1 MDSKRI
7 TALRA
12 IMKREG
18 IDYYYIP
25 TADFHESEY
34 VVEYFKARKFI
45 TGFTGSAGVAVI
57 GQEEAWLWTDGRY
70 FIQAAAQIEGSG
82 FGLMK
87 MGQEGVPTVMQYLG
101 EKLQEGQC
109 IGFDARVVNTNDA
122 KEFAKIAAKK
132 HGSLKTDKD
141 LLDEVWTDRPALVH
155 QPADVLKDEFNG
167 EATASKLARVR
178 EQMEKEEAQYHIIST
193 LDDIAWILNVRGND
207 IPHVPVVL
215 SFLVIGKEDT
225 MWFVEENALSDA
237 VKEMAAEC
245 GITIRPY
252 EDVYAYAATIPEHS
266 TVLLDKRKVNYRI
279 TNALSETVHIVSKA
293 NPSQLMKAIK
303 NEIELENTRKAHLLD
318 GIAVTK
324 FMYWLKKNVGKI
336 PMDEVSVSDYLQS
349 LREQMEGYRD
359 ISFDTIAGY
368 NANAAMMH
376 YSATETDKK
385 NIEPEGLYLVDSGG
399 QYVGGTTDVTR
410 TIALG
415 PVTDTMKK
423 HFSKTA
429 CGMLRLADTRFLYG
443 CTGKNVDIMARE
455 PLWECY
461 IDYKCGTG
469 HGIGYILN
477 VHEGPQNIR
486 WRFNPGVK
494 EAVLEEGMIVS
505 DEPGVYIEGS
515 HGIRIEN
522 ILEVVKEE
530 KNGDGQFMAFRHLT
544 YVPVDLDVID
554 TQYMEPSD
562 VRKLNAYHAE
572 VYKRLSPYFEGEEL
586 EMLKKATRA
595 V

>member
-70 FIQAAAQIEGSG
+70 FIQAANQIEGSG

-132 HGSLKTDKD
+132 HGSLKIDKD

-167 EATASKLARVR
+167 ESTASKLARVR

-215 SFLVIGKEDT
+215 SFLVIGKEDA

-252 EDVYAYAATIPEHS
+252 EDVYAYAATIPENS

-376 YSATETDKK
+376 YKA
-385 NIEPEGLYLVDSGG
+385 EPDTAAKLEPQGMLLVDSGG
-399 QYVGGTTDVTR
+399 HYDTGTTDITR
-410 TIALG
+410 TFVLG
-415 PVTDTMKK
+415 PISDIQKK
-423 HFSKTA
+423 HFTMVVKSN
-429 CGMLRLADTRFLYG
+429 LNLANVKFLYG
-443 CTGKNVDIMARE
+443 CNGISLDVICRE
-455 PLWECY
+455 PIWKENL
-461 IDYKCGTG
+461 DYQCGTG
-469 HGIGYILN
+469 HGVGYLLN
-477 VHEGPQNIR
+477 VHEGPNSFR
-486 WRFNPGVK
+486 WQYRPGFDNPF
-494 EAVLEEGMIVS
+494 EAGMITT
-505 DEPGVYIEGS
+505 DEPGIYLQDQY
-515 HGIRIEN
+515 GIRTEN
-522 ILEVVKEE
+522 ELICFKGE
-530 KNGDGQFMAFRHLT
+530 KNQYGQFMGFENIT
-544 YVPVDLDVID
+544 YVPIDLDGID
-554 TQYMEPSD
+554 KQYLSAED
-562 VRKLNAYHAE
+562 VKQLNDYHKM
-572 VYKRLSPYFEGEEL
+572 VYEKISPYMTPEEN
-586 EMLKKATRA
+586 EWLKEYTREI
-595 V
+595 

>member
-132 HGSLKTDKD
+132 HGSLKTDND

-155 QPADVLKDEFNG
+155 QQADVLKDEFNG

-178 EQMEKEEAQYHIIST
+178 EQMENEEAQYHIIST

-215 SFLVIGKEDT
+215 SFLVIGKEDA
-225 MWFVEENALSDA
+225 MWFVEENALSNA

-245 GITIRPY
+245 GITICPY
-252 EDVYAYAATIPEHS
+252 EDVYAYAATIPENS

-376 YSATETDKK
+376 YKA
-385 NIEPEGLYLVDSGG
+385 EPDTAAKLEPQGMLLVDSGG
-399 QYVGGTTDVTR
+399 HYDTGTTDITR
-410 TIALG
+410 TFVLG
-415 PVTDTMKK
+415 PISDIQKK
-423 HFSKTA
+423 HFTMVVKSN
-429 CGMLRLADTRFLYG
+429 LNLANVKFLYG
-443 CTGKNVDIMARE
+443 CNGISLDVICRE
-455 PLWECY
+455 PIWKENL
-461 IDYKCGTG
+461 DYQCGTG
-469 HGIGYILN
+469 HGVGYLLN
-477 VHEGPQNIR
+477 VHEGPNSFR
-486 WRFNPGVK
+486 WQYRPGFDNPF
-494 EAVLEEGMIVS
+494 EAGMITT
-505 DEPGVYIEGS
+505 DEPGIYLQDQY
-515 HGIRIEN
+515 GIRTEN
-522 ILEVVKEE
+522 ELICVKGE
-530 KNGDGQFMAFRHLT
+530 KNQYGQFMGFENIT
-544 YVPVDLDVID
+544 YVPIDLDGID
-554 TQYMEPSD
+554 KQY
-562 VRKLNAYHAE
+562 LNAEDVKQLNDYHKM
-572 VYKRLSPYFEGEEL
+572 VYEKISPYMTPEEN
-586 EMLKKATRA
+586 EWLKEYTREI
-595 V
+595 

>member
-70 FIQAAAQIEGSG
+70 FIQAATQIEGSG

-178 EQMEKEEAQYHIIST
+178 EQMEKEDAQYHIIST

-215 SFLVIGKEDT
+215 SFLVIGKEDA

-252 EDVYAYAATIPEHS
+252 EDVYAYAATIPENS

-376 YSATETDKK
+376 YKA
-385 NIEPEGLYLVDSGG
+385 EPDTAAKLEPQGMLLVDSGG
-399 QYVGGTTDVTR
+399 HYDTGTTDITR
-410 TIALG
+410 TFVLG
-415 PVTDTMKK
+415 PISDIQKK
-423 HFSKTA
+423 HFTMVVKSN
-429 CGMLRLADTRFLYG
+429 LNLANVKFLYG
-443 CTGKNVDIMARE
+443 CNGISLDVICRE
-455 PLWECY
+455 PIWKENL
-461 IDYKCGTG
+461 DYQCGTG
-469 HGIGYILN
+469 HGVGYLLN
-477 VHEGPQNIR
+477 VHEGPNSFR
-486 WRFNPGVK
+486 WQYRPGFDNPF
-494 EAVLEEGMIVS
+494 EAGMITT
-505 DEPGVYIEGS
+505 DEPGIYLQDQY
-515 HGIRIEN
+515 GIRTEN
-522 ILEVVKEE
+522 ELICFKGE
-530 KNGDGQFMAFRHLT
+530 KNQYGQFMGFENIT
-544 YVPVDLDVID
+544 YVPIDLDGID
-554 TQYMEPSD
+554 KQYLSAED
-562 VRKLNAYHAE
+562 VKQLNDYHKM
-572 VYKRLSPYFEGEEL
+572 VYEKISPYMTPEEN
-586 EMLKKATRA
+586 EWLKEYTRA
-595 V
+595 I

>member
-70 FIQAAAQIEGSG
+70 FIQAANQIEGSG

-132 HGSLKTDKD
+132 HGSLKIDKD

-167 EATASKLARVR
+167 ESTASKLARVR

-207 IPHVPVVL
+207 IPHVPVML
-215 SFLVIGKEDT
+215 SFLVIGKEDA

-252 EDVYAYAATIPEHS
+252 EDVYAYAATIPENS

-376 YSATETDKK
+376 YKA
-385 NIEPEGLYLVDSGG
+385 EPDTAAKLEPQGMLLVDSGG
-399 QYVGGTTDVTR
+399 HYDTGTTDITR
-410 TIALG
+410 TFVLG
-415 PVTDTMKK
+415 PISDIQKK
-423 HFSKTA
+423 HFTMVVKSN
-429 CGMLRLADTRFLYG
+429 LNLANVKFLYG
-443 CTGKNVDIMARE
+443 CNGISLDVICRE
-455 PLWECY
+455 PIWKENL
-461 IDYKCGTG
+461 DYQCGTG
-469 HGIGYILN
+469 HGVGYLLN
-477 VHEGPQNIR
+477 VHEGPNSFR
-486 WRFNPGVK
+486 WQYRPGFDNPF
-494 EAVLEEGMIVS
+494 EAGMITT
-505 DEPGVYIEGS
+505 DEPGIYLQDQY
-515 HGIRIEN
+515 GIRTEN
-522 ILEVVKEE
+522 ELICVKGE
-530 KNGDGQFMAFRHLT
+530 KNQYGQFMGFENIT
-544 YVPVDLDVID
+544 YVPIDLDGID
-554 TQYMEPSD
+554 KQY
-562 VRKLNAYHAE
+562 LNAEDVKQLNDYHKM
-572 VYKRLSPYFEGEEL
+572 VYEKISPYMTPEEN
-586 EMLKKATRA
+586 EWLKEYTREI
-595 V
+595 

>member
-155 QPADVLKDEFNG
+155 QQADVLKDEFNG

-178 EQMEKEEAQYHIIST
+178 EQMENEEAQYHIIST

-215 SFLVIGKEDT
+215 SFLVIGKEDA
-225 MWFVEENALSDA
+225 MWFVEENALSNA

-252 EDVYAYAATIPEHS
+252 EDVYAYAATIPENS

-376 YSATETDKK
+376 YKA
-385 NIEPEGLYLVDSGG
+385 EPDTAAKLEPQGMLLVDSGG
-399 QYVGGTTDVTR
+399 HYDTGTTDITR
-410 TIALG
+410 TFVLG
-415 PVTDTMKK
+415 PISDIQKK
-423 HFSKTA
+423 HFTMVVKSN
-429 CGMLRLADTRFLYG
+429 LNLANVKFLYG
-443 CTGKNVDIMARE
+443 CNGISLDVICRE
-455 PLWECY
+455 PIWKENL
-461 IDYKCGTG
+461 DYQCGTG
-469 HGIGYILN
+469 HGVGYLLN
-477 VHEGPQNIR
+477 VHEGPNSFR
-486 WRFNPGVK
+486 WQYRPGFDNPF
-494 EAVLEEGMIVS
+494 EAGMITT
-505 DEPGVYIEGS
+505 DEPGIYLQDQY
-515 HGIRIEN
+515 GIRTEN
-522 ILEVVKEE
+522 ELICVKGE
-530 KNGDGQFMAFRHLT
+530 KNQYGQFMGFENIT
-544 YVPVDLDVID
+544 YVPIDLDGID
-554 TQYMEPSD
+554 KQY
-562 VRKLNAYHAE
+562 LNAEDVKQLNDYHKM
-572 VYKRLSPYFEGEEL
+572 VYEKISPYMTPEEN
-586 EMLKKATRA
+586 EWLKEYTRA
-595 V
+595 I

>member
-132 HGSLKTDKD
+132 HGSLKTDND

-215 SFLVIGKEDT
+215 SFLVIGKEDA

-252 EDVYAYAATIPEHS
+252 EDVYAYAATIPENS

-376 YSATETDKK
+376 YKA
-385 NIEPEGLYLVDSGG
+385 EPDTAAKLEPQGMLLVDSGG
-399 QYVGGTTDVTR
+399 HYDTGTTDITR
-410 TIALG
+410 TFVLG
-415 PVTDTMKK
+415 PISDIQKK
-423 HFSKTA
+423 HFTMVVKSN
-429 CGMLRLADTRFLYG
+429 LNLANVKFLYG
-443 CTGKNVDIMARE
+443 CNGISLDVICRE
-455 PLWECY
+455 PIWKENL
-461 IDYKCGTG
+461 DYQCGTG
-469 HGIGYILN
+469 HGVGYLLN
-477 VHEGPQNIR
+477 VHEGPNSFR
-486 WRFNPGVK
+486 WQYRPGFDNPF
-494 EAVLEEGMIVS
+494 EAGMITT
-505 DEPGVYIEGS
+505 DEPGIYLQDQY
-515 HGIRIEN
+515 GIRTEN
-522 ILEVVKEE
+522 ELICVKGE
-530 KNGDGQFMAFRHLT
+530 KNQYGQFMGFENIT
-544 YVPVDLDVID
+544 YVPIDLDGID
-554 TQYMEPSD
+554 KQY
-562 VRKLNAYHAE
+562 LNAEDVKQLNDYHKM
-572 VYKRLSPYFEGEEL
+572 VYEKISPYMTPEEN
-586 EMLKKATRA
+586 EWLKEYTREI
-595 V
+595 

>member
-132 HGSLKTDKD
+132 HGSLKIDKD

-215 SFLVIGKEDT
+215 SFLVIGKEDA
-225 MWFVEENALSDA
+225 MWFVEENALSNA

-252 EDVYAYAATIPEHS
+252 EDVYAYAATIPENS

-376 YSATETDKK
+376 YKA
-385 NIEPEGLYLVDSGG
+385 EPDTAAKLEPQGMLLVDSGG
-399 QYVGGTTDVTR
+399 HYDTGTTDITR
-410 TIALG
+410 TFVLG
-415 PVTDTMKK
+415 PISDIQKK
-423 HFSKTA
+423 HFTMVVKSN
-429 CGMLRLADTRFLYG
+429 LNLANVKFLYG
-443 CTGKNVDIMARE
+443 CNGISLDVICRE
-455 PLWECY
+455 PIWKENL
-461 IDYKCGTG
+461 DYQCGTG
-469 HGIGYILN
+469 HGVGYLLN
-477 VHEGPQNIR
+477 VHEGPNSFR
-486 WRFNPGVK
+486 WQYRPGFDNPF
-494 EAVLEEGMIVS
+494 EAGMITT
-505 DEPGVYIEGS
+505 DEPGIYLQDQY
-515 HGIRIEN
+515 GIRTEN
-522 ILEVVKEE
+522 ELICVKGE
-530 KNGDGQFMAFRHLT
+530 KNQYGQFMGFENIT
-544 YVPVDLDVID
+544 YVPIDLDGID
-554 TQYMEPSD
+554 KQY
-562 VRKLNAYHAE
+562 LNAEDVKQLNDYHKM
-572 VYKRLSPYFEGEEL
+572 VYEKISPYMTPEEN
-586 EMLKKATRA
+586 EWLKEYTREI
-595 V
+595 

>member
-132 HGSLKTDKD
+132 HGSLKTDND

-178 EQMEKEEAQYHIIST
+178 EQMEKEDAQYHIIST

-215 SFLVIGKEDT
+215 SFLVIGKEDA

-252 EDVYAYAATIPEHS
+252 EDVYAYAATIPENS

-376 YSATETDKK
+376 YKA
-385 NIEPEGLYLVDSGG
+385 EPDTAAKLEPQGMLLVDSGG
-399 QYVGGTTDVTR
+399 HYDTGTTDITR
-410 TIALG
+410 TFVLG
-415 PVTDTMKK
+415 PISDIQKK
-423 HFSKTA
+423 HFTMVVKSN
-429 CGMLRLADTRFLYG
+429 LNLANVKFLYG
-443 CTGKNVDIMARE
+443 CNGISLDVICRE
-455 PLWECY
+455 PIWKENL
-461 IDYKCGTG
+461 DYQCGTG
-469 HGIGYILN
+469 HGVGYLLN
-477 VHEGPQNIR
+477 VHEGPNSFR
-486 WRFNPGVK
+486 WQYRPGFDNPF
-494 EAVLEEGMIVS
+494 EAGMITT
-505 DEPGVYIEGS
+505 DEPGIYLQDQY
-515 HGIRIEN
+515 GIRTEN
-522 ILEVVKEE
+522 ELICVKGE
-530 KNGDGQFMAFRHLT
+530 KNQYGQFMGFENIT
-544 YVPVDLDVID
+544 YVPIDLDGID
-554 TQYMEPSD
+554 KQY
-562 VRKLNAYHAE
+562 LNAEDVKQLNDYHKM
-572 VYKRLSPYFEGEEL
+572 VYEKISPYMTPEEN
-586 EMLKKATRA
+586 EWLKEYTREI
-595 V
+595 

>member
-70 FIQAAAQIEGSG
+70 FIQAASQIEGSG

-132 HGSLKTDKD
+132 HGSLKTDND

-215 SFLVIGKEDT
+215 SFLVIGKEDA

-252 EDVYAYAATIPEHS
+252 EDVYAYAATIPENS

-376 YSATETDKK
+376 YKA
-385 NIEPEGLYLVDSGG
+385 EPDTAAKLEPQGMLLVDSGG
-399 QYVGGTTDVTR
+399 HYDTGTTDITR
-410 TIALG
+410 TFVLG
-415 PVTDTMKK
+415 PISDIQKK
-423 HFSKTA
+423 HFTMVVKSN
-429 CGMLRLADTRFLYG
+429 LNLANVKFLYG
-443 CTGKNVDIMARE
+443 CNGISLDVICRE
-455 PLWECY
+455 PIWKENL
-461 IDYKCGTG
+461 DYQCGTG
-469 HGIGYILN
+469 HGVGYLLN
-477 VHEGPQNIR
+477 VHEGPNSFR
-486 WRFNPGVK
+486 WQYRPGFDNPF
-494 EAVLEEGMIVS
+494 EAGMITT
-505 DEPGVYIEGS
+505 DEPGIYLQDQY
-515 HGIRIEN
+515 GIRTEN
-522 ILEVVKEE
+522 ELICFKGE
-530 KNGDGQFMAFRHLT
+530 KNQYGQFMGFENIT
-544 YVPVDLDVID
+544 YVPIDLDGID
-554 TQYMEPSD
+554 KQY
-562 VRKLNAYHAE
+562 LNAEDVKQLNDYHKM
-572 VYKRLSPYFEGEEL
+572 VYEKISPYMTPEEN
-586 EMLKKATRA
+586 EWLKEYTRA
-595 V
+595 I

>member
-12 IMKREG
+12 IMKRDG

-70 FIQAAAQIEGSG
+70 FIQAANQIEGSG

-141 LLDEVWTDRPALVH
+141 LLDEVWTDRPELVH

-215 SFLVIGKEDT
+215 SFLVIGKEDA

-252 EDVYAYAATIPEHS
+252 EDVYAYAATIPENS
-266 TVLLDKRKVNYRI
+266 TVLLDKRKVNFRI

-293 NPSQLMKAIK
+293 NPSQLMKSIK

-376 YSATETDKK
+376 YKA
-385 NIEPEGLYLVDSGG
+385 EPDTAAKLEPQGMLLVDSGG
-399 QYVGGTTDVTR
+399 HYDTGTTDITR
-410 TIALG
+410 TFVLG
-415 PVTDTMKK
+415 PISDIQKK
-423 HFSKTA
+423 HFTMVVKSN
-429 CGMLRLADTRFLYG
+429 LNLANVKFLYG
-443 CTGKNVDIMARE
+443 CNGISLDVICRE
-455 PLWECY
+455 PIWKENL
-461 IDYKCGTG
+461 DYQCGTG
-469 HGIGYILN
+469 HGVGYLLN
-477 VHEGPQNIR
+477 VHEGPNSFR
-486 WRFNPGVK
+486 WQYRPGFDNPF
-494 EAVLEEGMIVS
+494 EAGMITT
-505 DEPGVYIEGS
+505 DEPGIYLQDQY
-515 HGIRIEN
+515 GIRTEN
-522 ILEVVKEE
+522 ELICVKGE
-530 KNGDGQFMAFRHLT
+530 KNQYGQFMGFENIT
-544 YVPVDLDVID
+544 YVPIDLDGID
-554 TQYMEPSD
+554 KQY
-562 VRKLNAYHAE
+562 LNAEDVKQLNDYHKM
-572 VYKRLSPYFEGEEL
+572 VYEKISPYMTPEEN
-586 EMLKKATRA
+586 EWLKEYTREI
-595 V
+595 

>member
-57 GQEEAWLWTDGRY
+57 GQEEAWHWTDGRY
-70 FIQAAAQIEGSG
+70 FIQAANQIEGSG

-132 HGSLKTDKD
+132 HGSLKIDKD

-167 EATASKLARVR
+167 ESTASKLARVR

-215 SFLVIGKEDT
+215 SFLVIGKEDA

-252 EDVYAYAATIPEHS
+252 EDVYAYAATIPENS

-376 YSATETDKK
+376 YKA
-385 NIEPEGLYLVDSGG
+385 EPDTAAKLEPQGMLLVDSGG
-399 QYVGGTTDVTR
+399 HYDTGTTDITR
-410 TIALG
+410 TFVLG
-415 PVTDTMKK
+415 PISDIQKK
-423 HFSKTA
+423 HFTMVVKSN
-429 CGMLRLADTRFLYG
+429 LNLANVKFLYG
-443 CTGKNVDIMARE
+443 CNGISLDVICRE
-455 PLWECY
+455 PIWKENL
-461 IDYKCGTG
+461 DYQCGTG
-469 HGIGYILN
+469 HGVGYLLN
-477 VHEGPQNIR
+477 VHEGPNSFR
-486 WRFNPGVK
+486 WQYRPGFDNPF
-494 EAVLEEGMIVS
+494 EAGMITT
-505 DEPGVYIEGS
+505 DEPGIYLQDQY
-515 HGIRIEN
+515 GIRTEN
-522 ILEVVKEE
+522 ELICVKGE
-530 KNGDGQFMAFRHLT
+530 KNQYGQFMGFENIT
-544 YVPVDLDVID
+544 YVPIDLDGID
-554 TQYMEPSD
+554 KQY
-562 VRKLNAYHAE
+562 LNAEDVKQLNDYHKM
-572 VYKRLSPYFEGEEL
+572 VYEKISPYMTPEEN
-586 EMLKKATRA
+586 EWLKEYTREI
-595 V
+595 

>member
-132 HGSLKTDKD
+132 HGSLKIDKD

-215 SFLVIGKEDT
+215 SFLVIGKEDA

-252 EDVYAYAATIPEHS
+252 EDVYAYAATIPENS

-279 TNALSETVHIVSKA
+279 TKALSETAHIVSKA

-376 YSATETDKK
+376 YKA
-385 NIEPEGLYLVDSGG
+385 EPDTAAKLEPQGMLLVDSGG
-399 QYVGGTTDVTR
+399 HYDTGTTDITR
-410 TIALG
+410 TFVLG
-415 PVTDTMKK
+415 PISDIQKK
-423 HFSKTA
+423 HFTMVVKSN
-429 CGMLRLADTRFLYG
+429 LNLANVKFLYG
-443 CTGKNVDIMARE
+443 CNGISLDVICRE
-455 PLWECY
+455 PIWKENL
-461 IDYKCGTG
+461 DYQCGTG
-469 HGIGYILN
+469 HGVGYLLN
-477 VHEGPQNIR
+477 VHEGPNSFR
-486 WRFNPGVK
+486 WQYRPGFDNPF
-494 EAVLEEGMIVS
+494 EAGMITT
-505 DEPGVYIEGS
+505 DEPGIYLQDQY
-515 HGIRIEN
+515 GIRTEN
-522 ILEVVKEE
+522 ELICVKGE
-530 KNGDGQFMAFRHLT
+530 KNQYGQFMGFENIT
-544 YVPVDLDVID
+544 YVPIDLDGID
-554 TQYMEPSD
+554 KQY
-562 VRKLNAYHAE
+562 LNAEDVKQLNDYHKM
-572 VYKRLSPYFEGEEL
+572 VYEKISPYMTPEEN
-586 EMLKKATRA
+586 EWLKEYTREI
-595 V
+595 

>member
-70 FIQAAAQIEGSG
+70 FIQAASQIEGSG

-132 HGSLKTDKD
+132 HGSLKTDRD
-141 LLDEVWTDRPALVH
+141 LLDEVWTDRPALIH

-215 SFLVIGKEDT
+215 SFLVIGKEDA

-252 EDVYAYAATIPEHS
+252 EDVYAYAATIPENS

-376 YSATETDKK
+376 YKA
-385 NIEPEGLYLVDSGG
+385 EPDTAAKLEPQGMLLVDSGG
-399 QYVGGTTDVTR
+399 HYDTGTTDITR
-410 TIALG
+410 TFVLG
-415 PVTDTMKK
+415 PISDIQKK
-423 HFSKTA
+423 HFTMVVKSN
-429 CGMLRLADTRFLYG
+429 LNLANVKFLYG
-443 CTGKNVDIMARE
+443 CNGISLDVICRE
-455 PLWECY
+455 PIWKENL
-461 IDYKCGTG
+461 DYQCGTG
-469 HGIGYILN
+469 HGVGYLLN
-477 VHEGPQNIR
+477 VHEGPNSFR
-486 WRFNPGVK
+486 WQYRPGFDNPF
-494 EAVLEEGMIVS
+494 EAGMITT
-505 DEPGVYIEGS
+505 DEPGIYLQDQY
-515 HGIRIEN
+515 GIRTEN
-522 ILEVVKEE
+522 ELICVKGE
-530 KNGDGQFMAFRHLT
+530 KNQYGQFMGFENIT
-544 YVPVDLDVID
+544 YVPIDLDGID
-554 TQYMEPSD
+554 KQY
-562 VRKLNAYHAE
+562 LNAEDVKQLNDYHKM
-572 VYKRLSPYFEGEEL
+572 VYEKISPYMTPEEN
-586 EMLKKATRA
+586 EWLKEYTREI
-595 V
+595 

>member
-132 HGSLKTDKD
+132 HGSLKTDND

-215 SFLVIGKEDT
+215 SFLVIGKEDA

-252 EDVYAYAATIPEHS
+252 EDVYAYAATIPENS

-293 NPSQLMKAIK
+293 NPSQLMKSIK

-376 YSATETDKK
+376 YKA
-385 NIEPEGLYLVDSGG
+385 EPDTAAKLEPQGMLLVDSGG
-399 QYVGGTTDVTR
+399 HYDTGTTDITR
-410 TIALG
+410 TFVLG
-415 PVTDTMKK
+415 PISDIQKK
-423 HFSKTA
+423 HFTMVVKSN
-429 CGMLRLADTRFLYG
+429 LNLANVKFLYG
-443 CTGKNVDIMARE
+443 CNGISLDVICRE
-455 PLWECY
+455 PIWKENL
-461 IDYKCGTG
+461 DYQCGTG
-469 HGIGYILN
+469 HGVGYLLN
-477 VHEGPQNIR
+477 VHEGPNSFR
-486 WRFNPGVK
+486 WQYRPGFDNPF
-494 EAVLEEGMIVS
+494 EAGMITT
-505 DEPGVYIEGS
+505 DEPGIYLQDQY
-515 HGIRIEN
+515 GIRTEN
-522 ILEVVKEE
+522 ELICVKGE
-530 KNGDGQFMAFRHLT
+530 KNQYGQFMGFENIT
-544 YVPVDLDVID
+544 YVPIDLDGID
-554 TQYMEPSD
+554 KQY
-562 VRKLNAYHAE
+562 LNAEDVKQLNDYHKM
-572 VYKRLSPYFEGEEL
+572 VYEKISPYMTPEEN
-586 EMLKKATRA
+586 EWLKEYTRA
-595 V
+595 I

>member
-132 HGSLKTDKD
+132 HGSLKTDND

-215 SFLVIGKEDT
+215 SFLVIGKEDA
-225 MWFVEENALSDA
+225 MWFVEENALSNA

-252 EDVYAYAATIPEHS
+252 EDVYAYAATIPENS

-376 YSATETDKK
+376 YKA
-385 NIEPEGLYLVDSGG
+385 EPDTAAKLEPQGMLLVDSGG
-399 QYVGGTTDVTR
+399 HYDTGTTDITR
-410 TIALG
+410 TFVLG
-415 PVTDTMKK
+415 PISDIQKK
-423 HFSKTA
+423 HFTMVVKSN
-429 CGMLRLADTRFLYG
+429 LNLANVKFLYG
-443 CTGKNVDIMARE
+443 CNGISLDVICRE
-455 PLWECY
+455 PIWKENL
-461 IDYKCGTG
+461 DYQCGTG
-469 HGIGYILN
+469 HGVGYLLN
-477 VHEGPQNIR
+477 VHEGPNSFR
-486 WRFNPGVK
+486 WQYRPGFDNPF
-494 EAVLEEGMIVS
+494 EAGMITT
-505 DEPGVYIEGS
+505 DEPGIYLQDQY
-515 HGIRIEN
+515 GIRTEN
-522 ILEVVKEE
+522 ELICFKGE
-530 KNGDGQFMAFRHLT
+530 KNQYGQFMGFENIT
-544 YVPVDLDVID
+544 YVPIDLDGID
-554 TQYMEPSD
+554 KQYLSAED
-562 VRKLNAYHAE
+562 VKQLNDYHKM
-572 VYKRLSPYFEGEEL
+572 VYEKISPYMTPEEN
-586 EMLKKATRA
+586 EWLKEYTRA
-595 V
+595 I

>member
-252 EDVYAYAATIPEHS
+252 EDVYAYAATIPENS

-376 YSATETDKK
+376 YKA
-385 NIEPEGLYLVDSGG
+385 EPDTAAKLEPQGMLLVDSGG
-399 QYVGGTTDVTR
+399 HYDTGTTDITR
-410 TIALG
+410 TFVLG
-415 PVTDTMKK
+415 PISDIQKK
-423 HFSKTA
+423 HFTMVVKSN
-429 CGMLRLADTRFLYG
+429 LNLANVKFLYG
-443 CTGKNVDIMARE
+443 CNGISLDVICRE
-455 PLWECY
+455 PIWKENL
-461 IDYKCGTG
+461 DYQCGTG
-469 HGIGYILN
+469 HGVGYLLN
-477 VHEGPQNIR
+477 VHEGPNSFR
-486 WRFNPGVK
+486 WQYRPGFDNPF
-494 EAVLEEGMIVS
+494 EAGMITT
-505 DEPGVYIEGS
+505 DEPGIYLQDQY
-515 HGIRIEN
+515 GIRTEN
-522 ILEVVKEE
+522 ELICVKGE
-530 KNGDGQFMAFRHLT
+530 KNQYGQFMGFENIT
-544 YVPVDLDVID
+544 YVPIDLDGID
-554 TQYMEPSD
+554 KQY
-562 VRKLNAYHAE
+562 LNAEDVKQLNDYHKM
-572 VYKRLSPYFEGEEL
+572 VYEKISPYMTPEEN
-586 EMLKKATRA
+586 EWLKEYTR
-595 V
+595 VI

>member
-70 FIQAAAQIEGSG
+70 FIQAASQIEGSG

-132 HGSLKTDKD
+132 HGSLKTDRD
-141 LLDEVWTDRPALVH
+141 LLDEVWTDRPALIH

-215 SFLVIGKEDT
+215 SFLVIGKEDA

-252 EDVYAYAATIPEHS
+252 EDVYAYAATIPENS

-303 NEIELENTRKAHLLD
+303 NDIELENTRKAHLLD

-376 YSATETDKK
+376 YKA
-385 NIEPEGLYLVDSGG
+385 EPDTAAKLEPQGMLLVDSGG
-399 QYVGGTTDVTR
+399 HYDTGTTDITR
-410 TIALG
+410 TFVLG
-415 PVTDTMKK
+415 PISDIQKK
-423 HFSKTA
+423 HFTMVVKSN
-429 CGMLRLADTRFLYG
+429 LNLANVKFLYG
-443 CTGKNVDIMARE
+443 CNGISLDVICRE
-455 PLWECY
+455 PIWKENL
-461 IDYKCGTG
+461 DYQCGTG
-469 HGIGYILN
+469 HGVGYLLN
-477 VHEGPQNIR
+477 VHEGPNSFR
-486 WRFNPGVK
+486 WQYRPGFDNPF
-494 EAVLEEGMIVS
+494 EAGMITT
-505 DEPGVYIEGS
+505 DEPGIYLQDQY
-515 HGIRIEN
+515 GIRTEN
-522 ILEVVKEE
+522 ELICVKGE
-530 KNGDGQFMAFRHLT
+530 KNQYGQFMGFENIT
-544 YVPVDLDVID
+544 YVPIDLDGID
-554 TQYMEPSD
+554 KQY
-562 VRKLNAYHAE
+562 LNAEDVKQLNDYHKM
-572 VYKRLSPYFEGEEL
+572 VYEKISPYMTPEEN
-586 EMLKKATRA
+586 EWLKEYTREI
-595 V
+595 

>member
-132 HGSLKTDKD
+132 HGSLKTDND

-178 EQMEKEEAQYHIIST
+178 EQMENEEAQYHIIST

-215 SFLVIGKEDT
+215 SFLVIGKEDA

-252 EDVYAYAATIPEHS
+252 EDVYAYAATIPENS

-279 TNALSETVHIVSKA
+279 TKALSETVHIVSKA

-376 YSATETDKK
+376 YKA
-385 NIEPEGLYLVDSGG
+385 EPDTAAKLGPQGMLLVDSGG
-399 QYVGGTTDVTR
+399 HYDTGTTDITR
-410 TIALG
+410 TFVLG
-415 PVTDTMKK
+415 PISDIQKK
-423 HFSKTA
+423 HFTMVVKSN
-429 CGMLRLADTRFLYG
+429 LNLANVKFLYG
-443 CTGKNVDIMARE
+443 CNGISLDVICRE
-455 PLWECY
+455 PIWKENL
-461 IDYKCGTG
+461 DYQCGTG
-469 HGIGYILN
+469 HGVGYLLN
-477 VHEGPQNIR
+477 VHEGPNSFR
-486 WRFNPGVK
+486 WQYRPGFDNPF
-494 EAVLEEGMIVS
+494 EAGMITT
-505 DEPGVYIEGS
+505 DEPGIYLQDQY
-515 HGIRIEN
+515 GIRTEN
-522 ILEVVKEE
+522 ELICVKGE
-530 KNGDGQFMAFRHLT
+530 KNQYGQFMGFENIT
-544 YVPVDLDVID
+544 YVPIDLDGID
-554 TQYMEPSD
+554 KQY
-562 VRKLNAYHAE
+562 LNAEDVKQLNDYHKM
-572 VYKRLSPYFEGEEL
+572 VYEKISPYMTPEEN
-586 EMLKKATRA
+586 EWLKEYTRA
-595 V
+595 I

>member
-57 GQEEAWLWTDGRY
+57 GQEKAWLWTDGRY
-70 FIQAAAQIEGSG
+70 FIQAANQIEGSG

-215 SFLVIGKEDT
+215 SFLVIGKEDA

-252 EDVYAYAATIPEHS
+252 EDVYAYAATIPENS

-376 YSATETDKK
+376 YKA
-385 NIEPEGLYLVDSGG
+385 EPDTAAKLEPQGMLLVDSGG
-399 QYVGGTTDVTR
+399 HYDTGTTDITR
-410 TIALG
+410 TFVLG
-415 PVTDTMKK
+415 PISDIQKK
-423 HFSKTA
+423 HFTMVVKSN
-429 CGMLRLADTRFLYG
+429 LNLANVKFLYG
-443 CTGKNVDIMARE
+443 CNGISLDVICRE
-455 PLWECY
+455 PIWKENL
-461 IDYKCGTG
+461 DYQCGTG
-469 HGIGYILN
+469 HGVGYLLN
-477 VHEGPQNIR
+477 VHEGPNSFR
-486 WRFNPGVK
+486 WQYRPGFDNPF
-494 EAVLEEGMIVS
+494 EAGMITT
-505 DEPGVYIEGS
+505 DEPGIYLQDQY
-515 HGIRIEN
+515 GIRTEN
-522 ILEVVKEE
+522 ELICVKGE
-530 KNGDGQFMAFRHLT
+530 KNQYGQFMGFENIT
-544 YVPVDLDVID
+544 YVPIDLDGID
-554 TQYMEPSD
+554 KQY
-562 VRKLNAYHAE
+562 LNAEDVKQLNDYHKM
-572 VYKRLSPYFEGEEL
+572 VYEKISPYMTPEEN
-586 EMLKKATRA
+586 EWLKEYTRA
-595 V
+595 I

>member
-70 FIQAAAQIEGSG
+70 FIQAASQIEGSG

-132 HGSLKTDKD
+132 HGSLKTDRD
-141 LLDEVWTDRPALVH
+141 LLDEVWTDRPALIH

-215 SFLVIGKEDT
+215 SFLVIGKEDA

-252 EDVYAYAATIPEHS
+252 EDVYAYAATIPENS

-376 YSATETDKK
+376 YKA
-385 NIEPEGLYLVDSGG
+385 EPDTAAKLEPQGMLLVDSGG
-399 QYVGGTTDVTR
+399 HYDTGTTDITR
-410 TIALG
+410 TFVLG
-415 PVTDTMKK
+415 PISDIQKK
-423 HFSKTA
+423 HFTMVVKSN
-429 CGMLRLADTRFLYG
+429 LNLANVKFLYG
-443 CTGKNVDIMARE
+443 CNGISLDVICRE
-455 PLWECY
+455 PIWKENL
-461 IDYKCGTG
+461 DYQCGTG
-469 HGIGYILN
+469 HGVGYLLN
-477 VHEGPQNIR
+477 VHEGPNSFR
-486 WRFNPGVK
+486 WQYRPGFDNPF
-494 EAVLEEGMIVS
+494 EAGMITT
-505 DEPGVYIEGS
+505 DEPGIYLQDQY
-515 HGIRIEN
+515 GIRTEN
-522 ILEVVKEE
+522 ELICVKGE
-530 KNGDGQFMAFRHLT
+530 KNQYGQFMGFENIT
-544 YVPVDLDVID
+544 YVPIDLDGID
-554 TQYMEPSD
+554 KQH
-562 VRKLNAYHAE
+562 LNAEDVKQLNDYHKM
-572 VYKRLSPYFEGEEL
+572 VYEKISPYMTPEEN
-586 EMLKKATRA
+586 EWLKEYTREI
-595 V
+595 

>member
-132 HGSLKTDKD
+132 HGSLKTDND

-155 QPADVLKDEFNG
+155 QLVDVLKDEFNG

-215 SFLVIGKEDT
+215 SFLVIGKEDA

-252 EDVYAYAATIPEHS
+252 EDVYAYAATIPENS

-293 NPSQLMKAIK
+293 NPSQLMKSIK

-376 YSATETDKK
+376 YKA
-385 NIEPEGLYLVDSGG
+385 EPDTAAKLEPQGMLLVDSGG
-399 QYVGGTTDVTR
+399 HYDTGTTDITR
-410 TIALG
+410 TFVLG
-415 PVTDTMKK
+415 PISDIQKK
-423 HFSKTA
+423 HFTMVVKSN
-429 CGMLRLADTRFLYG
+429 LNLANVKFLYG
-443 CTGKNVDIMARE
+443 CNGISLDVICRE
-455 PLWECY
+455 PIWKENL
-461 IDYKCGTG
+461 DYQCGTG
-469 HGIGYILN
+469 HGVGYLLN
-477 VHEGPQNIR
+477 VHEGPNSFR
-486 WRFNPGVK
+486 WQYRPGFDNPF
-494 EAVLEEGMIVS
+494 EAGMITT
-505 DEPGVYIEGS
+505 DEPGIYLQDQY
-515 HGIRIEN
+515 GIRTEN
-522 ILEVVKEE
+522 ELICFKGE
-530 KNGDGQFMAFRHLT
+530 KNQYGQFMGFENIT
-544 YVPVDLDVID
+544 YVPIDLDGID
-554 TQYMEPSD
+554 KQYLSAED
-562 VRKLNAYHAE
+562 VKQLNDYHKM
-572 VYKRLSPYFEGEEL
+572 VYEKISPYMTPEEN
-586 EMLKKATRA
+586 EWLKEYTRA
-595 V
+595 I

>member
-70 FIQAAAQIEGSG
+70 FIQAAAQIEESG

-132 HGSLKTDKD
+132 HGSLKTDND

-215 SFLVIGKEDT
+215 SFLVIGKEDA

-252 EDVYAYAATIPEHS
+252 EDVYAYAATIPENS

-376 YSATETDKK
+376 YKA
-385 NIEPEGLYLVDSGG
+385 EPDTAAKLEPQGMLLVDSGG
-399 QYVGGTTDVTR
+399 HYDTGTTDITR
-410 TIALG
+410 TFVLG
-415 PVTDTMKK
+415 PISDIQKK
-423 HFSKTA
+423 HFTMVVKSN
-429 CGMLRLADTRFLYG
+429 LNLANVKFLYG
-443 CTGKNVDIMARE
+443 CNGISLDVICRE
-455 PLWECY
+455 PIWKENL
-461 IDYKCGTG
+461 DYQCGTG
-469 HGIGYILN
+469 HGVGYLLN
-477 VHEGPQNIR
+477 VHEGPNSFR
-486 WRFNPGVK
+486 WQYRPGFDNPF
-494 EAVLEEGMIVS
+494 EAGMITT
-505 DEPGVYIEGS
+505 DEPGIYLQDQY
-515 HGIRIEN
+515 GIRTEN
-522 ILEVVKEE
+522 ELICVKGE
-530 KNGDGQFMAFRHLT
+530 KNQYGQFMGFENIT
-544 YVPVDLDVID
+544 YVPIDLDGID
-554 TQYMEPSD
+554 KQY
-562 VRKLNAYHAE
+562 LNAEDVKQLNDYHKM
-572 VYKRLSPYFEGEEL
+572 VYEKISPYMTPEEN
-586 EMLKKATRA
+586 EWLKEYTRA
-595 V
+595 I

>member
-132 HGSLKTDKD
+132 HGSLKTDND

-215 SFLVIGKEDT
+215 SFLVIGKEDA
-225 MWFVEENALSDA
+225 MWFVEENALSNA

-252 EDVYAYAATIPEHS
+252 EDVYAYAATIPENS

-376 YSATETDKK
+376 YKA
-385 NIEPEGLYLVDSGG
+385 EPDTAAKLEPQGMLLVDSGG
-399 QYVGGTTDVTR
+399 HYDTGTTDITR
-410 TIALG
+410 TFVLG
-415 PVTDTMKK
+415 PISDIQKK
-423 HFSKTA
+423 HFTMVVKSN
-429 CGMLRLADTRFLYG
+429 LNLANVKFLYG
-443 CTGKNVDIMARE
+443 CNGISLDVICRE
-455 PLWECY
+455 PIWKENL
-461 IDYKCGTG
+461 DYQCGTG
-469 HGIGYILN
+469 HGVGYLLN
-477 VHEGPQNIR
+477 VHEGPNSFR
-486 WRFNPGVK
+486 WQYRPGFDNPF
-494 EAVLEEGMIVS
+494 EAGMITT
-505 DEPGVYIEGS
+505 DEPGIYLQDQY
-515 HGIRIEN
+515 GIRTEN
-522 ILEVVKEE
+522 ELICVKGE
-530 KNGDGQFMAFRHLT
+530 KNQYGQFMGFENIT
-544 YVPVDLDVID
+544 YVPIDLDGID
-554 TQYMEPSD
+554 KQY
-562 VRKLNAYHAE
+562 LNAEDVKQLNDYHKM
-572 VYKRLSPYFEGEEL
+572 VYEKISPYMTPEEN
-586 EMLKKATRA
+586 EWLKEYTRA
-595 V
+595 I

>member
-215 SFLVIGKEDT
+215 SFLVIGKENA

-252 EDVYAYAATIPEHS
+252 EDVYAYAATIPENS

-376 YSATETDKK
+376 YKA
-385 NIEPEGLYLVDSGG
+385 EPDTAAKLEPQGMLLVDSGG
-399 QYVGGTTDVTR
+399 HYDTGTTDITR
-410 TIALG
+410 TFVLG
-415 PVTDTMKK
+415 PISDIQKK
-423 HFSKTA
+423 HFTMVVKSN
-429 CGMLRLADTRFLYG
+429 LNLANVKFLYG
-443 CTGKNVDIMARE
+443 CNGISLDVICRE
-455 PLWECY
+455 PIWKENL
-461 IDYKCGTG
+461 DYQCGTG
-469 HGIGYILN
+469 HGVGYLLN
-477 VHEGPQNIR
+477 VHEGPNSFR
-486 WRFNPGVK
+486 WQYRPGFDNPF
-494 EAVLEEGMIVS
+494 EAGMITT
-505 DEPGVYIEGS
+505 DEPGIYLQDQY
-515 HGIRIEN
+515 GIRTEN
-522 ILEVVKEE
+522 ELICVKGE
-530 KNGDGQFMAFRHLT
+530 KNQYGQFMGFENIT
-544 YVPVDLDVID
+544 YVPIDLDGID
-554 TQYMEPSD
+554 KQY
-562 VRKLNAYHAE
+562 LNAEDVKQLNDYHKM
-572 VYKRLSPYFEGEEL
+572 VYEKISPYMTPEEN
-586 EMLKKATRA
+586 EWLKEYTREI
-595 V
+595 

>member
-70 FIQAAAQIEGSG
+70 FIQAANQIEGSG

-132 HGSLKTDKD
+132 HGSLKIDKD

-167 EATASKLARVR
+167 ESTASKLARVR

-215 SFLVIGKEDT
+215 SFLVIGKEDA

-245 GITIRPY
+245 GITIRQY
-252 EDVYAYAATIPEHS
+252 EDVYAYAATIPENS

-376 YSATETDKK
+376 YKA
-385 NIEPEGLYLVDSGG
+385 EPDTAAKLEPQGMLLVDSGG
-399 QYVGGTTDVTR
+399 HYDTGTTDITR
-410 TIALG
+410 TFVLG
-415 PVTDTMKK
+415 PISDIQKK
-423 HFSKTA
+423 HFTMVVKSN
-429 CGMLRLADTRFLYG
+429 LNLANVKFLYG
-443 CTGKNVDIMARE
+443 CNGISLDVICRE
-455 PLWECY
+455 PIWKENL
-461 IDYKCGTG
+461 DYQCGTG
-469 HGIGYILN
+469 HGVGYLLN
-477 VHEGPQNIR
+477 VHEGPNSFR
-486 WRFNPGVK
+486 WQYRPGFDNPF
-494 EAVLEEGMIVS
+494 EAGMITT
-505 DEPGVYIEGS
+505 DEPGIYLQDQY
-515 HGIRIEN
+515 GIRTEN
-522 ILEVVKEE
+522 ELICVKGE
-530 KNGDGQFMAFRHLT
+530 KNQYGQFMGFENIT
-544 YVPVDLDVID
+544 YVPIDLDGID
-554 TQYMEPSD
+554 KQY
-562 VRKLNAYHAE
+562 LNAEDVKQLNDYHKM
-572 VYKRLSPYFEGEEL
+572 VYEKISPYMTPEEN
-586 EMLKKATRA
+586 EWLKEYTRA
-595 V
+595 I

>member
-70 FIQAAAQIEGSG
+70 FIQAASQIEGSG

-132 HGSLKTDKD
+132 HGSLKTDND

-215 SFLVIGKEDT
+215 SFLVIGKEDA

-252 EDVYAYAATIPEHS
+252 EDVYAYAATIPENS

-293 NPSQLMKAIK
+293 NPSQLMKSIK

-376 YSATETDKK
+376 YKA
-385 NIEPEGLYLVDSGG
+385 EPDTAAKLEPQGMLLVDSGG
-399 QYVGGTTDVTR
+399 HYDTGTTDITR
-410 TIALG
+410 TFVLG
-415 PVTDTMKK
+415 PISDIQKK
-423 HFSKTA
+423 HFTMVVKSN
-429 CGMLRLADTRFLYG
+429 LNLANVKFLYG
-443 CTGKNVDIMARE
+443 CNGISLDVICRE
-455 PLWECY
+455 PIWKENL
-461 IDYKCGTG
+461 DYQCGTG
-469 HGIGYILN
+469 HGVGYLLN
-477 VHEGPQNIR
+477 VHEGPNSFR
-486 WRFNPGVK
+486 WQYRPGFDNPF
-494 EAVLEEGMIVS
+494 EAGMITT
-505 DEPGVYIEGS
+505 DEPGIYLQGQY
-515 HGIRIEN
+515 GIRTEN
-522 ILEVVKEE
+522 ELICVKGE
-530 KNGDGQFMAFRHLT
+530 KNQYGQFMGFENIT
-544 YVPVDLDVID
+544 YVPIDLDGID
-554 TQYMEPSD
+554 KQY
-562 VRKLNAYHAE
+562 LNAEDVKQLNDYHKM
-572 VYKRLSPYFEGEEL
+572 VYEKISPYMTPEEN
-586 EMLKKATRA
+586 EWLKEYTREI
-595 V
+595 

>member
-1 MDSKRI
+1 MYSKRI

-70 FIQAAAQIEGSG
+70 FIQAATQIEGSG

-132 HGSLKTDKD
+132 HGSLKIDKD

-167 EATASKLARVR
+167 ESTASKLARVR

-215 SFLVIGKEDT
+215 SFLVIGKEDA
-225 MWFVEENALSDA
+225 MWFVEENALSDV

-252 EDVYAYAATIPEHS
+252 EDVYAYAATIPENS

-376 YSATETDKK
+376 YKA
-385 NIEPEGLYLVDSGG
+385 EPDTAAKLEPQGMLLVDSGG
-399 QYVGGTTDVTR
+399 HYDTGTTDITR
-410 TIALG
+410 TFVLG
-415 PVTDTMKK
+415 PISDIQKK
-423 HFSKTA
+423 HFTMVVKSN
-429 CGMLRLADTRFLYG
+429 LNLANVKFLYG
-443 CTGKNVDIMARE
+443 CNGISLDVICRE
-455 PLWECY
+455 PIWKENL
-461 IDYKCGTG
+461 DYQCGTG
-469 HGIGYILN
+469 HGVGYLLN
-477 VHEGPQNIR
+477 VHEGPNSFR
-486 WRFNPGVK
+486 WQYRPGFDNPF
-494 EAVLEEGMIVS
+494 EAGMITT
-505 DEPGVYIEGS
+505 DEPGIYLQDQY
-515 HGIRIEN
+515 GIRTEN
-522 ILEVVKEE
+522 ELICVKGE
-530 KNGDGQFMAFRHLT
+530 KNQYGQFMGFENIT
-544 YVPVDLDVID
+544 YVPIDLDGID
-554 TQYMEPSD
+554 KQY
-562 VRKLNAYHAE
+562 LNAEDVKQLNDYHKM
-572 VYKRLSPYFEGEEL
+572 VYEKISPYMTPEEN
-586 EMLKKATRA
+586 EWLKEYTRA
-595 V
+595 I

>member
-132 HGSLKTDKD
+132 HGSLKTDND

-155 QPADVLKDEFNG
+155 QQADVLKDEFNG

-178 EQMEKEEAQYHIIST
+178 EQMENEEAQYHIIST

-215 SFLVIGKEDT
+215 SFLVIGKEDA
-225 MWFVEENALSDA
+225 MWFVEENALSNA

-252 EDVYAYAATIPEHS
+252 EDVYAYAATIPENS
-266 TVLLDKRKVNYRI
+266 TVLLDKRKVNFRI

-376 YSATETDKK
+376 YKA
-385 NIEPEGLYLVDSGG
+385 EPDTAAKLEPQGMLLVDSGG
-399 QYVGGTTDVTR
+399 HYDTGTTDITR
-410 TIALG
+410 TFVLG
-415 PVTDTMKK
+415 PISDIQKK
-423 HFSKTA
+423 HFTMVVKSN
-429 CGMLRLADTRFLYG
+429 LNLANVKFLYG
-443 CTGKNVDIMARE
+443 CNGISLDVICRE
-455 PLWECY
+455 PIWKENL
-461 IDYKCGTG
+461 DYQCGTG
-469 HGIGYILN
+469 HGVGYLLN
-477 VHEGPQNIR
+477 VHEGPNSFR
-486 WRFNPGVK
+486 WQYRPGFDNPF
-494 EAVLEEGMIVS
+494 EAGMITT
-505 DEPGVYIEGS
+505 DEPGIYLQDQY
-515 HGIRIEN
+515 GIRTEN
-522 ILEVVKEE
+522 ELICFKGE
-530 KNGDGQFMAFRHLT
+530 KNQYGQFMGFENIT
-544 YVPVDLDVID
+544 YVPIDLDGID
-554 TQYMEPSD
+554 KQYLSAED
-562 VRKLNAYHAE
+562 VKQLNDYHKM
-572 VYKRLSPYFEGEEL
+572 VYEKISPYMTPEEN
-586 EMLKKATRA
+586 EWLKEYTREI
-595 V
+595 

>member
-87 MGQEGVPTVMQYLG
+87 MGQEGVPTVMQYLD

-215 SFLVIGKEDT
+215 SFLVIGKENA

-252 EDVYAYAATIPEHS
+252 EDVYAYAATIPENS

-376 YSATETDKK
+376 YKA
-385 NIEPEGLYLVDSGG
+385 EPDTAAKLEPQGMLLVDSGG
-399 QYVGGTTDVTR
+399 HYDTGTTDITR
-410 TIALG
+410 TFVLG
-415 PVTDTMKK
+415 PISDIQKK
-423 HFSKTA
+423 HFTMVVKSN
-429 CGMLRLADTRFLYG
+429 LNLANVKFLYG
-443 CTGKNVDIMARE
+443 CNGISLDVICRE
-455 PLWECY
+455 PIWKENL
-461 IDYKCGTG
+461 DYQCGTG
-469 HGIGYILN
+469 HGVGYLLN
-477 VHEGPQNIR
+477 VHEGPNSFR
-486 WRFNPGVK
+486 WQYRPGFDNPF
-494 EAVLEEGMIVS
+494 EAGMITT
-505 DEPGVYIEGS
+505 DEPGIYLQDQY
-515 HGIRIEN
+515 GIRTEN
-522 ILEVVKEE
+522 ELICVKGE
-530 KNGDGQFMAFRHLT
+530 KNQYGQFMGFENIT
-544 YVPVDLDVID
+544 YVPIDLDGID
-554 TQYMEPSD
+554 KQY
-562 VRKLNAYHAE
+562 LNAEDVKQLNDYHKM
-572 VYKRLSPYFEGEEL
+572 VYEKISPYMTPEEN
-586 EMLKKATRA
+586 EWLKEYTRA
-595 V
+595 I

>member
-132 HGSLKTDKD
+132 HGSLKIDKD

-215 SFLVIGKEDT
+215 SFLVIGKEDA
-225 MWFVEENALSDA
+225 MWFVEENALSNA

-252 EDVYAYAATIPEHS
+252 EDVYAYAATIPENS

-376 YSATETDKK
+376 YKA
-385 NIEPEGLYLVDSGG
+385 EPDTAAKLEPQGMLLVDSGG
-399 QYVGGTTDVTR
+399 HYDTGTTDITR
-410 TIALG
+410 TFVLG
-415 PVTDTMKK
+415 PISDIQKK
-423 HFSKTA
+423 HFTMVVKSN
-429 CGMLRLADTRFLYG
+429 LNLANVKFLYG
-443 CTGKNVDIMARE
+443 CNGISLDVICRE
-455 PLWECY
+455 PIWKENL
-461 IDYKCGTG
+461 DYQCGTG
-469 HGIGYILN
+469 HGVGYLLN
-477 VHEGPQNIR
+477 VHEGPNSFR
-486 WRFNPGVK
+486 WQYRPGFDNPF
-494 EAVLEEGMIVS
+494 EAGMITT
-505 DEPGVYIEGS
+505 DEPGIYLQDQY
-515 HGIRIEN
+515 GIRTEN
-522 ILEVVKEE
+522 ELICFKGE
-530 KNGDGQFMAFRHLT
+530 KNQYGQFMGFENIT
-544 YVPVDLDVID
+544 YVPIDLDGID
-554 TQYMEPSD
+554 KQY
-562 VRKLNAYHAE
+562 LNAEDVKQLNDYHKM
-572 VYKRLSPYFEGEEL
+572 VYEKISPYMTPEEN
-586 EMLKKATRA
+586 EWLKEYTREI
-595 V
+595 

>member
-70 FIQAAAQIEGSG
+70 FIQAASQIEGSG

-132 HGSLKTDKD
+132 HGSLKTDRD
-141 LLDEVWTDRPALVH
+141 LLDEVWTDRPELVH

-178 EQMEKEEAQYHIIST
+178 EQMEKEDAQYHIIST
-193 LDDIAWILNVRGND
+193 LDDIAWILNVRGDD

-215 SFLVIGKEDT
+215 SFLVIGKEDA

-252 EDVYAYAATIPEHS
+252 EDVYAYAATIPENS

-376 YSATETDKK
+376 YKA
-385 NIEPEGLYLVDSGG
+385 EPDTAAKLEPQGMLLVDSGG
-399 QYVGGTTDVTR
+399 HYDTGTTDITR
-410 TIALG
+410 TFVLG
-415 PVTDTMKK
+415 PISDIQKK
-423 HFSKTA
+423 HFTMVVKSN
-429 CGMLRLADTRFLYG
+429 LNLANVKFLYG
-443 CTGKNVDIMARE
+443 CNGISLDVICRE
-455 PLWECY
+455 PIWKENL
-461 IDYKCGTG
+461 DYQCGTG
-469 HGIGYILN
+469 HGVGYLLN
-477 VHEGPQNIR
+477 VHEGPNSFR
-486 WRFNPGVK
+486 WQYRPGFDNPF
-494 EAVLEEGMIVS
+494 EAGMITT
-505 DEPGVYIEGS
+505 DEPGIYLQDQY
-515 HGIRIEN
+515 GIRTEN
-522 ILEVVKEE
+522 ELICVKGE
-530 KNGDGQFMAFRHLT
+530 KNQYGQFMGFENIT
-544 YVPVDLDVID
+544 YVPIDLDGID
-554 TQYMEPSD
+554 KQY
-562 VRKLNAYHAE
+562 LNAEDVKQLNDYHKM
-572 VYKRLSPYFEGEEL
+572 VYEKISPYMTPEEN
-586 EMLKKATRA
+586 EWLKEYTREI
-595 V
+595 

>member
-57 GQEEAWLWTDGRY
+57 GQEKAWLWTDGRY
-70 FIQAAAQIEGSG
+70 FIQAASQIEGSG

-141 LLDEVWTDRPALVH
+141 LLDEVWTDRPELVH

-178 EQMEKEEAQYHIIST
+178 EQMEKEDAQYHIIST
-193 LDDIAWILNVRGND
+193 LDDIAWILNVRGDD

-215 SFLVIGKEDT
+215 SFLVIGKEDA

-252 EDVYAYAATIPEHS
+252 EDVYAYAATIPENS

-376 YSATETDKK
+376 YKA
-385 NIEPEGLYLVDSGG
+385 EPDTAAKLEPQGMLLVDSGG
-399 QYVGGTTDVTR
+399 HYDTGTTDITR
-410 TIALG
+410 TFVLG
-415 PVTDTMKK
+415 PISDIQKK
-423 HFSKTA
+423 HFTMVVKSN
-429 CGMLRLADTRFLYG
+429 LNLANVKFLYG
-443 CTGKNVDIMARE
+443 CNGISLDVICRE
-455 PLWECY
+455 PIWKENL
-461 IDYKCGTG
+461 DYQCGTG
-469 HGIGYILN
+469 HGVGYLLN
-477 VHEGPQNIR
+477 VHEGPNSFR
-486 WRFNPGVK
+486 WQYRPGFDNPF
-494 EAVLEEGMIVS
+494 EAGMITT
-505 DEPGVYIEGS
+505 DEPGIYLQDQY
-515 HGIRIEN
+515 GIRTEN
-522 ILEVVKEE
+522 ELICVKGE
-530 KNGDGQFMAFRHLT
+530 KNQYGQFMGFENIT
-544 YVPVDLDVID
+544 YVPIDLDGID
-554 TQYMEPSD
+554 KQY
-562 VRKLNAYHAE
+562 LNAEDVKQLNDYHKM
-572 VYKRLSPYFEGEEL
+572 VYEKISPYMTPEEN
-586 EMLKKATRA
+586 EWLKEYTREI
-595 V
+595 

>member
-87 MGQEGVPTVMQYLG
+87 MGQEGVPTVMQYLD

-215 SFLVIGKEDT
+215 SFLVIGKENA

-252 EDVYAYAATIPEHS
+252 EDVYAYAATIHEHS
-266 TVLLDKRKVNYRI
+266 SVILDKRKVNYRI

-376 YSATETDKK
+376 YKA
-385 NIEPEGLYLVDSGG
+385 EPDTAAKLEPQGMLLVDSGG
-399 QYVGGTTDVTR
+399 HYDTGTTDITR
-410 TIALG
+410 TFVLG
-415 PVTDTMKK
+415 PISDIQKK
-423 HFSKTA
+423 HFTMVVKSNLT
-429 CGMLRLADTRFLYG
+429 LANVKFLYG
-443 CTGKNVDIMARE
+443 CNGISLDVICRE
-455 PLWECY
+455 PIWKENL
-461 IDYKCGTG
+461 DYQCGTG
-469 HGIGYILN
+469 HGVGYLLN
-477 VHEGPQNIR
+477 VHEGPNSFR
-486 WRFNPGVK
+486 WQYRPGFDNPF
-494 EAVLEEGMIVS
+494 EAGMITT
-505 DEPGVYIEGS
+505 DEPGIYLQDQY
-515 HGIRIEN
+515 GIRTEN
-522 ILEVVKEE
+522 ELICVKGE
-530 KNGDGQFMAFRHLT
+530 KNQYGQFMGFENIT
-544 YVPVDLDVID
+544 YVPIDLDGID
-554 TQYMEPSD
+554 KQY
-562 VRKLNAYHAE
+562 LNAEDVKQLNDYHKM
-572 VYKRLSPYFEGEEL
+572 VYEKISPYMTSEEN
-586 EMLKKATRA
+586 EWLKEYTRA
-595 V
+595 I

>member
-122 KEFAKIAAKK
+122 KEFAKIATKK

-178 EQMEKEEAQYHIIST
+178 EQMEKEDAQYHIIST

-215 SFLVIGKEDT
+215 SFLVIGKEDA

-266 TVLLDKRKVNYRI
+266 IVLLDKRKVNYRI

-376 YSATETDKK
+376 YKA
-385 NIEPEGLYLVDSGG
+385 EPDTAAKLEPQGMLLVDSGG
-399 QYVGGTTDVTR
+399 HYDTGTTDITR
-410 TIALG
+410 TFVLG
-415 PVTDTMKK
+415 PISDIQKK
-423 HFSKTA
+423 HFTMVVKSN
-429 CGMLRLADTRFLYG
+429 LNLANVKFLYG
-443 CTGKNVDIMARE
+443 CNGISLDVICRE
-455 PLWECY
+455 PIWKENL
-461 IDYKCGTG
+461 DYQCGTG
-469 HGIGYILN
+469 HGVGYLLN
-477 VHEGPQNIR
+477 VHEGPNSFR
-486 WRFNPGVK
+486 WQYRPGFDNPF
-494 EAVLEEGMIVS
+494 EAGMITT
-505 DEPGVYIEGS
+505 DEPGIYLQDQY
-515 HGIRIEN
+515 GIRTEN
-522 ILEVVKEE
+522 ELICVKGE
-530 KNGDGQFMAFRHLT
+530 KNQYGQFMGFENIT
-544 YVPVDLDVID
+544 YVPIDLDGID
-554 TQYMEPSD
+554 KQY
-562 VRKLNAYHAE
+562 LNAEDVKQLNDYHKM
-572 VYKRLSPYFEGEEL
+572 VYEKISPYMTPEEN
-586 EMLKKATRA
+586 EWLKEYTRA
-595 V
+595 I

>member
-178 EQMEKEEAQYHIIST
+178 EQMEKEDAQYHIIST

-215 SFLVIGKEDT
+215 SFLVIGKEDA

-252 EDVYAYAATIPEHS
+252 EDVYAYAATIPENS

-376 YSATETDKK
+376 YKA
-385 NIEPEGLYLVDSGG
+385 EPDTAAKLEPQGMLLVDSGG
-399 QYVGGTTDVTR
+399 HYDTGTTDITR
-410 TIALG
+410 TFVLG
-415 PVTDTMKK
+415 PISDIQKK
-423 HFSKTA
+423 HFTMVVKSN
-429 CGMLRLADTRFLYG
+429 LNLANVKFLYG
-443 CTGKNVDIMARE
+443 CNGISLDVICRE
-455 PLWECY
+455 PIWKENL
-461 IDYKCGTG
+461 DYQCGTG
-469 HGIGYILN
+469 HGVGYLLN
-477 VHEGPQNIR
+477 VHEGPNSFR
-486 WRFNPGVK
+486 WQYRPGFDNPF
-494 EAVLEEGMIVS
+494 EAGMITT
-505 DEPGVYIEGS
+505 DEPGIYLQDQY
-515 HGIRIEN
+515 GIRTEN
-522 ILEVVKEE
+522 ELICVKGE
-530 KNGDGQFMAFRHLT
+530 KNQYGQFMGFENIT
-544 YVPVDLDVID
+544 YVPIDLDGID
-554 TQYMEPSD
+554 KQY
-562 VRKLNAYHAE
+562 LNAEDVKQLNDYHKM
-572 VYKRLSPYFEGEEL
+572 VYEKISPYMTPEEN
-586 EMLKKATRA
+586 EWLKEYTRA
-595 V
+595 I

>member
-132 HGSLKTDKD
+132 HGSLKIDKD

-178 EQMEKEEAQYHIIST
+178 EQMENEEAQYHIIST

-215 SFLVIGKEDT
+215 SFLVIGKEDA
-225 MWFVEENALSDA
+225 MWFVEENALSNA

-252 EDVYAYAATIPEHS
+252 EDVYAYAATIPENS

-376 YSATETDKK
+376 YKA
-385 NIEPEGLYLVDSGG
+385 EPDTAAKLEPQGMLLVDSGG
-399 QYVGGTTDVTR
+399 HYDTGTTDITR
-410 TIALG
+410 TFVLG
-415 PVTDTMKK
+415 PISDIQKK
-423 HFSKTA
+423 HFTMVVKSN
-429 CGMLRLADTRFLYG
+429 LNLANVKFLYG
-443 CTGKNVDIMARE
+443 CNGISLDVICRE
-455 PLWECY
+455 PIWKENL
-461 IDYKCGTG
+461 DYQCGTG
-469 HGIGYILN
+469 HGVGYLLN
-477 VHEGPQNIR
+477 VHEGPNSFR
-486 WRFNPGVK
+486 WQYRPGFDNPF
-494 EAVLEEGMIVS
+494 EAGMITT
-505 DEPGVYIEGS
+505 DEPGIYLQDQY
-515 HGIRIEN
+515 GIRTEN
-522 ILEVVKEE
+522 ELICVKGE
-530 KNGDGQFMAFRHLT
+530 KNQYGQFMGFENIT
-544 YVPVDLDVID
+544 YVPIDLDGID
-554 TQYMEPSD
+554 KQY
-562 VRKLNAYHAE
+562 LNAEDVKQLNDYHKM
-572 VYKRLSPYFEGEEL
+572 VYEKISPYMTPEEN
-586 EMLKKATRA
+586 EWLKEYTREI
-595 V
+595 

>member
-7 TALRA
+7 TALREV
-12 IMKREG
+12 MKREG

-87 MGQEGVPTVMQYLG
+87 MGQEGVPTVMQYLD

-215 SFLVIGKEDT
+215 SFLVIGKEDA

-252 EDVYAYAATIPEHS
+252 EDVYAYAATIPENS

-376 YSATETDKK
+376 YKA
-385 NIEPEGLYLVDSGG
+385 EPDTAAKLEPQGMLLVDSGG
-399 QYVGGTTDVTR
+399 HYDTGTTDITR
-410 TIALG
+410 TFVLG
-415 PVTDTMKK
+415 PISDIQKK
-423 HFSKTA
+423 HFTMVVKSN
-429 CGMLRLADTRFLYG
+429 LNLANVKFLYG
-443 CTGKNVDIMARE
+443 CNGISLDVICRE
-455 PLWECY
+455 PIWKENL
-461 IDYKCGTG
+461 DYQCGTG
-469 HGIGYILN
+469 HGVGYLLN
-477 VHEGPQNIR
+477 VHEGPNSFR
-486 WRFNPGVK
+486 WQYRPGFDNPF
-494 EAVLEEGMIVS
+494 EAGMITT
-505 DEPGVYIEGS
+505 DEPGIYLQDQY
-515 HGIRIEN
+515 GIRTEN
-522 ILEVVKEE
+522 ELICFKGE
-530 KNGDGQFMAFRHLT
+530 KNQYGQFMGFENIT
-544 YVPVDLDVID
+544 YVPIDLDGID
-554 TQYMEPSD
+554 KQYLSAED
-562 VRKLNAYHAE
+562 VKQLNDYHKM
-572 VYKRLSPYFEGEEL
+572 VYEKISPYMTPEEN
-586 EMLKKATRA
+586 EWLKEYTRA
-595 V
+595 I

>member
-70 FIQAAAQIEGSG
+70 FIQAASQIEGSG

-132 HGSLKTDKD
+132 HGSLKTDND

-215 SFLVIGKEDT
+215 SFLVIGKEDA

-252 EDVYAYAATIPEHS
+252 EDVYAYAATIPENS

-293 NPSQLMKAIK
+293 NPSQLMKSIK

-336 PMDEVSVSDYLQS
+336 PMDEVSVSHYLQS

-376 YSATETDKK
+376 YKA
-385 NIEPEGLYLVDSGG
+385 EPDTAAKLEPQGMLLVDSGG
-399 QYVGGTTDVTR
+399 HYDTGTTDITR
-410 TIALG
+410 TFVLG
-415 PVTDTMKK
+415 PISDIQKK
-423 HFSKTA
+423 HFTMVVKSN
-429 CGMLRLADTRFLYG
+429 LNLANVKFLYG
-443 CTGKNVDIMARE
+443 CNGISLDVICRE
-455 PLWECY
+455 PIWKENL
-461 IDYKCGTG
+461 DYQCGTG
-469 HGIGYILN
+469 HGVGYLLN
-477 VHEGPQNIR
+477 VHEGPNSFR
-486 WRFNPGVK
+486 WQYRPGFDNPF
-494 EAVLEEGMIVS
+494 EAGMITT
-505 DEPGVYIEGS
+505 DEPGIYLQDQY
-515 HGIRIEN
+515 GIRTEN
-522 ILEVVKEE
+522 ELICFKGE
-530 KNGDGQFMAFRHLT
+530 KNQYGQFMGFENIT
-544 YVPVDLDVID
+544 YVPIDLDGID
-554 TQYMEPSD
+554 KQY
-562 VRKLNAYHAE
+562 LNAEDVKQLNDYHKM
-572 VYKRLSPYFEGEEL
+572 VYEKISPYMTSEEN
-586 EMLKKATRA
+586 EWLKEYTRA
-595 V
+595 I

>member
-132 HGSLKTDKD
+132 HGSLKIDKD

-215 SFLVIGKEDT
+215 SFLVIGKEDA

-252 EDVYAYAATIPEHS
+252 EDVYAYAATIPENS

-376 YSATETDKK
+376 YKA
-385 NIEPEGLYLVDSGG
+385 EPDTAAKLEPQGMLLVDSGG
-399 QYVGGTTDVTR
+399 HYDTGTTDITR
-410 TIALG
+410 TFVLG
-415 PVTDTMKK
+415 PISDIQKK
-423 HFSKTA
+423 HFTMVVKSN
-429 CGMLRLADTRFLYG
+429 LNLANVKFLYG
-443 CTGKNVDIMARE
+443 CNGISLDVICRE
-455 PLWECY
+455 PIWKENL
-461 IDYKCGTG
+461 DYQCGTG
-469 HGIGYILN
+469 HGVGYLLN
-477 VHEGPQNIR
+477 VHEGPNSFR
-486 WRFNPGVK
+486 WQYRPGFDNPF
-494 EAVLEEGMIVS
+494 EAGMITT
-505 DEPGVYIEGS
+505 DEPGIYLQDQY
-515 HGIRIEN
+515 GIRTEN
-522 ILEVVKEE
+522 ELICFKGE
-530 KNGDGQFMAFRHLT
+530 KNQYGQFMGFENIT
-544 YVPVDLDVID
+544 YVPIDLDGID
-554 TQYMEPSD
+554 KQH
-562 VRKLNAYHAE
+562 LNAEDVKQLNDYHKM
-572 VYKRLSPYFEGEEL
+572 VYEKISPYMTPEEN
-586 EMLKKATRA
+586 EWLKEYTRA
-595 V
+595 I